1 MTGLIIPL
9 PHEPW
14 DDLLPITWLFPILL
28 WLAARCRPA
37 FSAAGAFVVSITIV
51 WTTVLGI
58 GFFGDPSFPIT
69 ERVMGA
75 QTSILVVALSAYVLA
90 ALFAKRRES
99 AAHLTRSYT
108 MLQRERD
115 NKLMNAQ
122 AIVAAIAHENKT
134 ATDTNH
140 NRR

>member
-1 MTGLIIPL
+1 
-9 PHEPW
+9 
-14 DDLLPITWLFPILL
+14 
-28 WLAARCRPA
+28 
-37 FSAAGAFVVSITIV
+37 
-51 WTTVLGI
+51 
-58 GFFGDPSFPIT
+58 
-69 ERVMGA
+69 MGA